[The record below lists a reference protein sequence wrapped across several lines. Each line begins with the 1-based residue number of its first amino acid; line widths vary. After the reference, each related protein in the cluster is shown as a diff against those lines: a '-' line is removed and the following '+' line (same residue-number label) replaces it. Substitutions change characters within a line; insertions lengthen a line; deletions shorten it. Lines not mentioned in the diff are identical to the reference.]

1 MKTTLVRYYPFLL
14 LAVLFITSGCSNT
27 RFLNKGEILHNK
39 VKIKL
44 DSDIKLKR
52 PADIKYELDRVSRPK
67 LNKKRFGLKVNLW
80 LYNKGNKEPTGIKF
94 TDGLRRWAK
103 EKVGESPVLLDS
115 SYLETSSRLME
126 TWLFNH
132 GYYNS
137 KVDYRTKVKRKRATV
152 VYEVKIKEHFH
163 IQDVHY
169 PKDSSEV
176 STIVRNNVRFPEIK
190 EGDSFNVDKMQG
202 ERDRIARQLNDR
214 GYYDFNK
221 DYITFAIDS
230 FANKQTLDLYTQVK
244 PPDNGAEHEV
254 YYIDNIYIN
263 DDYFLLPDDEMIY
276 DTTFYKGFHYITAR
290 GRFKKDMM
298 IDQIT
303 FSRGELY
310 SYTKRRETLN
320 NFLQLGVF
328 KFVNIKYEKKR
339 SPWGENLLDVVI
351 YLTPGKKMKY
361 TIENE
366 WNNRT
371 SDIIVNDQ
379 VLGTALTG
387 SYENRNTFRGAE
399 RFTFSLY
406 GGVEFNLNRNE
417 GEPAVSSI
425 NGNASANLKIPRF
438 ILPVPKR
445 ILSDRIKLWLKQ
457 TDVKTNLGV
466 SLYFRREI
474 PGENQS
480 TFTLAGADFTF
491 GYDWTRNRVH
501 RHIFNPIQLIYAQV
515 MNTNAIFDDL
525 LEQNVGFAKSLE
537 NKFIPGGSYTYIY
550 SNLPLRKYSNRYFT
564 VRSKIEIAGNSV
576 NGVERLLDAI
586 GVLANDVDTFLGFPY
601 AQYVRVEGDYRTYW
615 TYSNQTS
622 IAFRGYLGLG
632 YAYGNSDLVLPYIRQ
647 FYSGGSTGVRAFTI
661 RGIGPGSFAPQED
674 DPDSQYDRTG
684 DFKVEANLEYRFPIW
699 SYFKGALFV
708 DAGNVWSIRTTDLDG
723 GKFEASEF
731 VNEIGV
737 GGGFGLRVDFS
748 YFIIRADLAIPF
760 HKPFLPKGERWTID
774 DVQLRDS
781 EWRKDNIVL
790 QIGIGY
796 PF

>member
-1 MKTTLVRYYPFLL
+1 
-14 LAVLFITSGCSNT
+14 
-27 RFLNKGEILHNK
+27 LNKGEVLHNK

-44 DSDIKLKR
+44 DSDIPIKR
-52 PADIKYELDRVSRPK
+52 PGDIKYELARVSRPN
-67 LNKKRFGLKVNLW
+67 LNKKRFGLKINLW
-80 LYNKGNKEPTGIKF
+80 LYNLGNKEETGIKF
-94 TDGLRRWAK
+94 TDGFRRWAK

-132 GYYNS
+132 GYYNAE
-137 KVDYRTKVKRKRATV
+137 VDFTTKVKRKRATV
-152 VYEVKIKEHFH
+152 NYLVKIKEHFH
-163 IQDVHY
+163 IRDVYY
-169 PKDSSEV
+169 PDDSSEV
-176 STIVRNNVRFPEIK
+176 SQIVRNNVRFPEIEK
-190 EGDSFNVDKMQG
+190 GEAFNVDEMQA
-202 ERDRIARQLNDR
+202 ERERITKQLNDR

-230 FANKQTLDLYTQVK
+230 FANKQDLDLYTQIQ
-244 PPDNGAEHEV
+244 PPTQGDQHEV

-290 GRFKKDMM
+290 GRFKKDM
-298 IDQIT
+298 ITNQIN

-320 NFLQLGVF
+320 KFLRLGVF

-339 SPWGENLLDVVI
+339 SPWGENLLDVFI

-387 SYENRNTFRGAE
+387 SYENRNAFRGAE
-399 RFTFSLY
+399 RLTFSLY
-406 GGVEFNLNRNE
+406 GGVELNLNRDV
-417 GEPAVSSI
+417 GEPAISSI
-425 NGNASANLKIPRF
+425 NGNASVNLKIPRF
-438 ILPVPKR
+438 ILPVPRR
-445 ILSDRIKLWLKQ
+445 ILSDRLKLWLKH

-466 SLYFRREI
+466 SFYYRREI

-480 TFTLAGADFTF
+480 SFTLTGVDFTY

-501 RHIFNPIQLIYAQV
+501 RHIFNPVQIIYTEV
-515 MNTNAIFDDL
+515 LNTNAIFDSL
-525 LEQNVGFAKSLE
+525 LVENKGFAKSLE

-550 SNLPLRKYSNRYFT
+550 SNLPRRQFSNRYFT
-564 VRSKIEIAGNSV
+564 VLTKLEIAGNSI
-576 NGVERLLDAI
+576 NGIERIFDFMGLLE
-586 GVLANDVDTFLGFPY
+586 NDVDNVLGFPY
-601 AQYVRVEGDYRTYW
+601 AQYMRIEGDYRTYW
-615 TYSNQTS
+615 TYGNQTS
-622 IAFRGYLGLG
+622 IAFRSYVGVG

-661 RGIGPGSFAPQED
+661 RGIGPGSFAPKED

-684 DFKVEANLEYRFPIW
+684 DFKLEANLEYRFPIW
-699 SYFKGALFV
+699 SYFKGAFFV
-708 DAGNVWSIRTTDLDG
+708 DAGNVWSIRTTDLIG
-723 GKFEASEF
+723 GKFEPKDFIS
-731 VNEIGV
+731 EIGV
-737 GGGFGLRVDFS
+737 GGGFGVRVDFS
-748 YFIIRADLAIPF
+748 YFIIRADMAIPF

-774 DVQLRDS
+774 ELDFRNGR
-781 EWRKDNIVL
+781 WRKDNMVL